1 MTAVA
6 KLHSVALIR
15 QTNCQ
20 AEISMKP
27 SPLTG
32 ADSRRTPTVQK
43 EPPAAATRRSAPS
56 AGHAPQGLAAR
67 VSRLSNPGAGI
78 RPRSDSGMPIS
89 PTQSP
94 SRVPGPMKTGSSGI
108 APPPEPGAWLD
119 SSASE
124 AKAARSRLLDSA
136 TGLQQVH
143 GTLRCPET
151 PCPLDTYISGE
162 GPAQHTVVVPAKELH
177 PGLLRADRFI
187 ELSSQR
193 LTQANVLSTTHPDVT
208 PLMPDMEPRL
218 RVISPAAATH
228 LALAREAIDLVKAL
242 LPAGAGNQI
251 KDIAATGAESCFRST
266 MAYRGKGDP
275 ATCASAAIKYQAGNC
290 NAQASLAF
298 QLLSQN
304 PDLQNSRIDMVHD
317 GAGGGHDHVFAVIR
331 GQTPEQDIVVD
342 PWAPFATPTF
352 VVDALPMHRDLLN
365 AGQEGIRHTKP
376 AGTVSPPTLDIDEA
390 LREQGTVEEN
400 PPLSEQYLHAMGFDR
415 ELGLAIYLGHGK
427 SLWDVPF
434 SGNPNVR
441 YEVQDESGQQLT
453 DFPLRF
459 DMQRTGLRQ
468 PLER

>member
-1 MTAVA
+1 MPT
-6 KLHSVALIR
+6 
-15 QTNCQ
+15 
-20 AEISMKP
+20 P
-27 SPLTG
+27 ST
-32 ADSRRTPTVQK
+32 K
-43 EPPAAATRRSAPS
+43 
-56 AGHAPQGLAAR
+56 
-67 VSRLSNPGAGI
+67 
-78 RPRSDSGMPIS
+78 
-89 PTQSP
+89 SP
-94 SRVPGPMKTGSSGI
+94 SRVPGTMEMGSSGI
-108 APPPEPGAWLD
+108 APPPEPGVWLD
-119 SSASE
+119 SNASE

-143 GTLRCPET
+143 DTLRFPET
-151 PCPLDTYISGE
+151 PCPLDTYITGE
-162 GPAQHTVVVPAKELH
+162 CPVQHAVVVPAKELH
-177 PGLLRADRFI
+177 PGLLRADRFM

-193 LTQANVLSTTHPDVT
+193 LTQANVLSTTHPGVT
-208 PLMPDMEPRL
+208 PLMPDMAPRL

-251 KDIAATGAESCFRST
+251 KDIAATGAENCFRSA
-266 MAYRGKGDP
+266 MSYRGKGDP

-304 PDLQNSRIDMVHD
+304 PDLQNSRIDIVFD
-317 GAGGGHDHVFAVIR
+317 GPGGGHDHVFAVIR

-352 VVDALPMHRDLLN
+352 VVDALPMYRDLLS

-390 LREQGTVEEN
+390 LREQGTVEKN

-427 SLWDVPF
+427 GLWDVPF

-441 YEVQDESGQQLT
+441 YEVQDESGHKLT

-459 DMQRTGLRQ
+459 DMQRTGMGQ
-468 PLER
+468 QLER